1 MFKYSLDKKKEVTDT
16 RGNKIID
23 LTKSIF
29 ARKSGTIKD
38 YKIVRMSDVYEM
50 RPDLVSQAMYETD
63 EFTEFILKFAGISN
77 PFTLSEDDVLL
88 IPNDAQAEGMM
99 AANAGDDDTDN
110 TKSAGTMAQIR
121 QFFKFV
127 NTEYRSDS
135 TSYDNLKN
143 MKIPSGVIDT
153 TQITQGEVPY
163 ISDDG
168 RTAVTIRNG
177 RVYFGEDSGMNI
189 ASVPGGGD
197 QSTPTVT
204 GAVQSIL
211 NNALTQLSDSNC
223 LYNGMTLADFFRGNV
238 VNKIS

>member
-1 MFKYSLDKKKEVTDT
+1 MFKYTLDKKKEVTDL
-16 RGNKIID
+16 RGNRIID

-50 RPDLVSQAMYETD
+50 RPDLVSQAMYDTD

-88 IPNDAQAEGMM
+88 IPHDSQAEGMM
-99 AANAGDDDTDN
+99 AANSGEDESEE

-135 TSYDNLKN
+135 TSYDNLKK

-153 TQITQGEVPY
+153 SRITQGEVPY

-168 RTAVTIRNG
+168 RYAVTVRNG
-177 RVYFGEDSGMNI
+177 RVYFGEDTGMSI
-189 ASVPGGGD
+189 ASKPGGGD
-197 QSTPTVT
+197 KSTPTPT

>member
-1 MFKYSLDKKKEVTDT
+1 
-16 RGNKIID
+16 
-23 LTKSIF
+23 
-29 ARKSGTIKD
+29 
-38 YKIVRMSDVYEM
+38 
-50 RPDLVSQAMYETD
+50 
-63 EFTEFILKFAGISN
+63 
-77 PFTLSEDDVLL
+77 
-88 IPNDAQAEGMM
+88 M

-177 RVYFGEDSGMNI
+177 RVYFGEDTGMNI
-189 ASVPGGGD
+189 ASVPSGGD
-197 QSTPTVT
+197 
-204 GAVQSIL
+204 
-211 NNALTQLSDSNC
+211 
-223 LYNGMTLADFFRGNV
+223 
-238 VNKIS
+238 

>member
-1 MFKYSLDKKKEVTDT
+1 MFKYTLDKKKEVTDS
-16 RGNKIID
+16 RGNRIID

-63 EFTEFILKFAGISN
+63 EFAEFILKFAGISN

-88 IPNDAQAEGMM
+88 IPNDSQAEGMM
-99 AANAGDDDTDN
+99 AANSGEDESEE

-135 TSYDNLKN
+135 TSYDNLKK

-153 TQITQGEVPY
+153 SRIT
-163 ISDDG
+163 
-168 RTAVTIRNG
+168 
-177 RVYFGEDSGMNI
+177 
-189 ASVPGGGD
+189 
-197 QSTPTVT
+197 
-204 GAVQSIL
+204 
-211 NNALTQLSDSNC
+211 
-223 LYNGMTLADFFRGNV
+223 
-238 VNKIS
+238 

>member
-1 MFKYSLDKKKEVTDT
+1 
-16 RGNKIID
+16 
-23 LTKSIF
+23 
-29 ARKSGTIKD
+29 
-38 YKIVRMSDVYEM
+38 
-50 RPDLVSQAMYETD
+50 MYDTD

-88 IPNDAQAEGMM
+88 IPNDSQAEGMM
-99 AANAGDDDTDN
+99 AANSGEDESEE

-135 TSYDNLKN
+135 TSYDNLKK

-153 TQITQGEVPY
+153 SRITQGEVPY

-168 RTAVTIRNG
+168 RYAVTVRNG
-177 RVYFGEDSGMNI
+177 RVYFGEDTGMSI
-189 ASVPGGGD
+189 ASTPGGGD
-197 QSTPTVT
+197 KSTPTPT

>member
-1 MFKYSLDKKKEVTDT
+1 MFKYTRDKKKEVTDS
-16 RGNKIID
+16 RGNRIID

-88 IPNDAQAEGMM
+88 IPNDSQAEGMM
-99 AANAGDDDTDN
+99 AANSGEDESEE

-153 TQITQGEVPY
+153 SRIT
-163 ISDDG
+163 
-168 RTAVTIRNG
+168 
-177 RVYFGEDSGMNI
+177 
-189 ASVPGGGD
+189 
-197 QSTPTVT
+197 
-204 GAVQSIL
+204 
-211 NNALTQLSDSNC
+211 
-223 LYNGMTLADFFRGNV
+223 
-238 VNKIS
+238 

>member
-1 MFKYSLDKKKEVTDT
+1 
-16 RGNKIID
+16 
-23 LTKSIF
+23 
-29 ARKSGTIKD
+29 
-38 YKIVRMSDVYEM
+38 M

-99 AANAGDDDTDN
+99 AANAGYDDTDN

-177 RVYFGEDSGMNI
+177 RVYFGEDTGMNI

-197 QSTPTVT
+197 
-204 GAVQSIL
+204 
-211 NNALTQLSDSNC
+211 
-223 LYNGMTLADFFRGNV
+223 
-238 VNKIS
+238 